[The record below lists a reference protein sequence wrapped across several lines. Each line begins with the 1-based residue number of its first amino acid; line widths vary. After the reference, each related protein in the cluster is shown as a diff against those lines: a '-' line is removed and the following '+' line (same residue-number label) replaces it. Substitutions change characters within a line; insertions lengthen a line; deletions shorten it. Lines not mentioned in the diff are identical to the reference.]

1 MNRFLKRAW
10 AEIDLDA
17 LTHNYNEIKK
27 LAKGKEILAV
37 VKANAY
43 GHDDKA
49 VCLKLQELG
58 VKYYGVSNLW
68 EGEKLRQHGITGTVL
83 TFGYTDE
90 DYFDELLEYGITQT
104 AGSVQYAKELSDYA
118 VSKGVKL
125 PVHIKVNT
133 GMTRVGIDTEEEM
146 LEILAMPGLDCKA
159 AYTHFAA
166 ADSFEPSDIEYTNRQ
181 QEKLMKIASDKG
193 LLIHSQNSGGIVY
206 HGEFGGDIVRAGV
219 ILYGHC
225 PNYPLEVPFEM
236 KSVMTVKSVVSQ
248 LKTIPAG
255 TQISYGRT
263 YTADKEMTVAVIP
276 IGYADGLNR
285 HLGNRHGDGYFRD
298 FSSKGKMLING
309 VLCPVVGRVCMDQTI
324 VDVSQ
329 VPDVKTGDIVYVYSD
344 KCEETGVDYNATLIG
359 TIGYELTCA
368 VALRIPRVVIENGK
382 VKEVVRYGLI

>member
-68 EGEKLRQHGITGTVL
+68 EGQKLRQHGIKGSIL

-166 ADSFEPSDIEYTNRQ
+166 ADSFDESDVRYTNKQ

-206 HGEFGGDIVRAGV
+206 HSEFGGDIVRAGV

-263 YTADKEMTVAVIP
+263 YKVSKPLRVATVP
-276 IGYADGLNR
+276 IGYADGYPR
-285 HLGNRHGDGYFRD
+285 AMSG
-298 FSSKGKMLING
+298 SGKVIING
-309 VLCPVVGRVCMDQTI
+309 SYAPVIGRVCMDQMM
-324 VDVSQ
+324 VDI
-329 VPDVKTGDIVYVYSD
+329 TGIY
-344 KCEETGVDYNATLIG
+344 CVDIG
-359 TIGYELTCA
+359 TPVTVIGTEGDLSVSFDDIAAACGTISYEIMCNISI
-368 VALRIPRVVIENGK
+368 RMPRVYKKDGKTVEVIYLG
-382 VKEVVRYGLI
+382 GTL

>member
-68 EGEKLRQHGITGTVL
+68 EGEKLRQHGIKGTIL

-146 LEILAMPGLDCKA
+146 LEILSLPGLDCKA

-166 ADSFEPSDIEYTNRQ
+166 ADSFDKSDVDYTNKQ
-181 QEKLMKIASDKG
+181 QEKLMNIAKDKG

-206 HGEFGGDIVRAGV
+206 HSEFGGDIVRAGV

-263 YTADKEMTVAVIP
+263 FTADKEMTVAVIP
-276 IGYADGLNR
+276 IGYADG
-285 HLGNRHGDGYFRD
+285 YFRD

-309 VLCPVVGRVCMDQTI
+309 ILCPVVGRVCMDQTI
-324 VDVSQ
+324 VDVSN
-329 VPDVKTGDIVYVYSD
+329 VPDIKTGDIVYVYSD
-344 KCEETGVDYNATLIG
+344 KCKETSVDYNASLIG

-382 VKEVVRYGLI
+382 IKEVVRYGLI